1 MSSLTPCYNCK
12 AMIEN
17 DSVYCDQCGAELYI
31 CPKCKKFG
39 KGAGKR
45 CASCGGELV
54 RAGEVDQG
62 DAVKSD
68 PDSFDKSKSN
78 AGDNA
83 PVAVPTLV
91 CDSPAVSLPLADGAV
106 IGRTTGDYTS
116 QLGSLIYISGRHA
129 SLSFTAGKW
138 YITDLGSRNGTTVNG
153 FKCLPGVPVPITV
166 GDAVKIAKT
175 YNFIVR

>member
-1 MSSLTPCYNCK
+1 MPNLTPCYTCK
-12 AMIEN
+12 AMIED
-17 DSVYCDQCGAELYI
+17 DSVFCDQCGAELYI

-54 RAGEVDQG
+54 RAGQDVALG
-62 DAVKSD
+62 SD
-68 PDSFDKSKSN
+68 RSDRSDSSDKIVEPASL
-78 AGDNA
+78 A
-83 PVAVPTLV
+83 LV
-91 CDSPAVSLPLADGAV
+91 CDNPAVTLTLADGAV
-106 IGRTTGDYTS
+106 IGRTTGDYVA

-153 FKCLPGVPVPITV
+153 FKCQPGQPVALMA
-166 GDAVKIAKT
+166 GDNVKFAKT
-175 YNFIVR
+175 YNFIVK

>member
-1 MSSLTPCYNCK
+1 MPNLTPCYTCK
-12 AMIEN
+12 AMIED
-17 DSVYCDQCGAELYI
+17 DSVFCDQCGAELYI

-54 RAGEVDQG
+54 RAGQPASE
-62 DAVKSD
+62 KSD
-68 PDSFDKSKSN
+68 VSDKSDGSDKIIAS
-78 AGDNA
+78 ASLA
-83 PVAVPTLV
+83 LV
-91 CDSPAVSLPLADGAV
+91 CDNPAVSLTLADGAV
-106 IGRTTGDYTS
+106 IGRTTGDYVA

-153 FKCLPGVPVPITV
+153 FKCQPGQPVALMA
-166 GDAVKIAKT
+166 GDNVKFAKT
-175 YNFIVR
+175 YNFIVK